1 MRFEHINESS
11 EEEEKSIIAITDG
24 EINEL
29 SLLLDAQ
36 EEGIPFDETRLYELE
51 FLDRYCLGDQLSAAE
66 TEDLRF
72 VLKRRDRFQRYTE
85 EYNSRL
91 ELQEA
96 DEEIEYGRLY
106 LLELVVRKRL
116 GESLTSAELEVL
128 DNFEALS
135 QAGQGDI
142 ERHSSTK
149 KEIDYCDLMNL
160 SITVY

>member
-1 MRFEHINESS
+1 VAKRFAVKGDMRFEHINESS
-11 EEEEKSIIAITDG
+11 EEEEKSIIALTDR

-36 EEGIPFDETRLYELE
+36 LEGIPFDETRLYELKL
-51 FLDRYCLGDQLSAAE
+51 LDGYCLGDQLSAAE
-66 TEDLRF
+66 TKDLRF

-85 EYNSRL
+85 EYNSLL

-128 DNFEALS
+128 DNFEAPQPS
-135 QAGQGDI
+135 GS
-142 ERHSSTK
+142 R
-149 KEIDYCDLMNL
+149 
-160 SITVY
+160 